1 MEFSDKVSSLPIQAV
16 ETGDHTSDTEHDWT
30 DEEEKVLVRRVDF
43 YVMPLLILGFL
54 ALQLD
59 RGNIGNALTDDFLRD
74 VDITQ
79 NQFNV
84 GQQLLSMGIVLL
96 EIPSNLVLYRLGPTI
111 WIGTQVVAW
120 GLVATFQAFQK
131 GLGPYLATRLLLG
144 LTEAGF
150 IPAGLFTLSRWY
162 KKDEISKRF
171 AWFFLGNLLAA
182 ALSGIIAYGVLQMRG
197 IGGLAGWQW
206 LFLIEGIF
214 TILVGIAFL
223 TIFPTSI
230 PKPVS
235 LIGIRF
241 FSERESHILTRR
253 ILADDPSKA
262 EVKTHVIWQE
272 VKNVFTNWR
281 LLPHVALTICGLAPV
296 SSLNSYAPTLVQGF
310 GFGRLES
317 NLLVSVGYWILLFVI
332 LLWGWA
338 SDKLRVRGPF
348 VLLGLTL
355 LFIFNVVNRCI
366 ITSQS
371 AILRY
376 VMLAATIAIS
386 WPWHPVNGSWLSL
399 NAKTPGE
406 RSVTMAIHI
415 MSANCAGIVGGQLF
429 RSEDKPLYRNG
440 WTVIVCLSA
449 ASVAF
454 ALVANAVYYLGNQRK
469 LRRSGTRFS
478 Y

>member
-1 MEFSDKVSSLPIQAV
+1 MGS
-16 ETGDHTSDTEHDWT
+16 
-30 DEEEKVLVRRVDF
+30 RVDF
-43 YVMPLLILGFL
+43 CVMPLLILGFL

-79 NQFNV
+79 NQFNI

-96 EIPSNLVLYRLGPTI
+96 EIPSNLILYRLGPTI
-111 WIGTQVVAW
+111 WIGTQVIAW

-197 IGGLAGWQW
+197 VGGLAGWQW

-223 TIFPTSI
+223 TIFPTSVS
-230 PKPVS
+230 KPVS
-235 LIGIRF
+235 LVGIRF
-241 FSERESHILTRR
+241 FSERESYILSRR

-262 EVKTHVIWQE
+262 ELKTHVSWQE
-272 VKNVFTNWR
+272 VKNVLTNWR

-338 SDKLRVRGPF
+338 STRAVCIVGSDYAVYFQCTGMPRSSIHTHLANFRFSPK
-348 VLLGLTL
+348 
-355 LFIFNVVNRCI
+355 VVNRCI

-376 VMLAATIAIS
+376 VILAATIAIS

-454 ALVANAVYYLGNQRK
+454 ALVANVVYYIGNQRK
-469 LRRSGTRFS
+469 LRRFGTRFS